1 MPIQDHGLGPPGHQV
16 EKPLA
21 PETEHRPQQFQR
33 GDQKKRDE
41 AGGNRHFFGFN
52 GDGGQIGD
60 EDGGDK
66 LLRLQLSKLA
76 LAHQPHGKQHA
87 EIN

>member
-1 MPIQDHGLGPPGHQV
+1 MG
-16 EKPLA
+16 
-21 PETEHRPQQFQR
+21 RPDIR
-33 GDQKKRDE
+33 LKNHWLRKLSTDPSSSSAADQKKRDE

-66 LLRLQLSKLA
+66 LLRLQLSQLA